1 MSFQG
6 KYNTQSARVAWFSI
20 LNEEDEHRDKKENQV
35 FQAKKVYKME
45 KIHDDLTEHEALAVF
60 MSAQREYSQGQGYVD
75 SKVKAN
81 KA

>member
-45 KIHDDLTEHEALAVF
+45 KYMMT
-60 MSAQREYSQGQGYVD
+60 SQNT
-75 SKVKAN
+75 KH
-81 KA
+81 